1 MILLFYVAKEALGNL
16 KTTCSKSRDLIGF
29 RTQITCFQIVC
40 SRPSVAFHPGAYFHE
55 CALNKLFSDSVSASR
70 RFPQNKTWA
79 RVSELQLATRL
90 LLYAVKQDYFLTM
103 GFVQDR
109 DLSRSRTKIL
119 SNFSVV
125 QSAYN
130 QTLSH
135 TNYSQGKLA
144 PSKSGIVM

>member
-70 RFPQNKTWA
+70 RSHRTKHEHEWASSSWSPDCFYMRQNKTTL
-79 RVSELQLATRL
+79 S
-90 LLYAVKQDYFLTM
+90 LT

-109 DLSRSRTKIL
+109 DLSRSRTRKL

-125 QSAYN
+125 ESAYN

-135 TNYSQGKLA
+135 SQGKLT